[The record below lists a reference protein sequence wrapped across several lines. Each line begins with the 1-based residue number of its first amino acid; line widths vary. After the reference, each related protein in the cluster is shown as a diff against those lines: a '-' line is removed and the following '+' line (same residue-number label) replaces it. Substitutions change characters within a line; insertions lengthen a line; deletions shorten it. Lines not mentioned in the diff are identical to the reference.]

1 MENLSLSPAVKVCPL
16 AVLFASRQDDSEC
29 AFTEGSILKHNHIPV
44 DQQFPEFF
52 IAYIHVVSLNSNR
65 FYSKKQEQSALA
77 V

>member
-1 MENLSLSPAVKVCPL
+1 VNLSLSLSQTRIGPL
-16 AVLFASRQDDSEC
+16 AILCFFRQDDSEC